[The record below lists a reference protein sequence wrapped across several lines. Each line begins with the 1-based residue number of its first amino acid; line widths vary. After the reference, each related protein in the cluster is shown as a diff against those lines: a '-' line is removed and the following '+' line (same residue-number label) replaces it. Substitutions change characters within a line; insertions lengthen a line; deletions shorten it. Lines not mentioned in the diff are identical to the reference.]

1 MENKATPMKI
11 GDENFAK
18 LMKEVTDVFRKHNPP
33 LEVAITGIFYVVAE
47 VAQRNRISKEALQ
60 SALSEVYDNVAN
72 MLAKESET
80 QNEPT
85 NEVQH

>member
-1 MENKATPMKI
+1 MENQATPMKI

-18 LMKEVTDVFRKHNPP
+18 LMKEVTDVFRKYNPP
-33 LEVAITGIFYVVAE
+33 LNIAITGIFYVVAE
-47 VAQRNRISKEALQ
+47 VGQRNHMPKEALQ

-80 QNEPT
+80 QNQS
-85 NEVQH
+85 EVQH